1 MRAGFHVSMYSGY
14 DSCHSSYYKLNIQTH
29 SQRDNVLP
37 GTFLICII
45 YFVYIFYVL
54 RPPQELV

>member
-1 MRAGFHVSMYSGY
+1 MQDSMSLCTCIAVMTRAILVIIIYRHTHN
-14 DSCHSSYYKLNIQTH
+14 DS
-29 SQRDNVLP
+29 VLS